1 MVSLHMRIY
10 IYIHEQNL
18 IYVYDAMNTQIHVVR
33 NISM

>member
-1 MVSLHMRIY
+1 MVSLYMY

-18 IYVYDAMNTQIHVVR
+18 IYVYDEMNTLIHVVR